1 MRRNGLWIVAMMC
14 TWSSYAQAGERTRP
28 ADLSHADIA
37 GVRIGMTKDE
47 AVAAATFVL
56 KVPKSAVSFEQSPAV
71 NPVTNTAEP
80 NYFSLEKGLVKL
92 TVHMAPQIPRDT
104 KNPMRVE
111 MISYA
116 MPWTPDNVK
125 AMKEAAIQKYGSP
138 SNGLIPA
145 VSDWCNVP
153 DKNPGMACEFDA
165 RNHRKLSL
173 SGTELTLTDMSYH
186 DALQDFMNMQNRV
199 KPSF

>member
-1 MRRNGLWIVAMMC
+1 MRRNGIWIIAMIC
-14 TWSSYAQAGERTRP
+14 TWSCYATAGERTRP

-47 AVAAATFVL
+47 AVAAATSVL
-56 KVPKSAVSFEQSPAV
+56 KVPKSTVSFEPSPAV

-80 NYFSLEKGLVKL
+80 KYFSLEKGLVKL
-92 TVHMAPQIPRDT
+92 TVHMAPQIPRDA

-125 AMKEAAIQKYGSP
+125 AMKEAAIEKYGPP

-145 VSDWCNVP
+145 VSDWCDVP

-173 SGTELTLTDMSYH
+173 SGTDLTLEEMSYH
-186 DALQDFMNMQNRV
+186 QAYQKFMNSQNSA